1 MTSFHIFQH
10 IFNSS
15 FEFYGLSEWLL
26 EIMPDNVNL
35 SRTNIKQSNNGWIFR
50 RHNAHSKFICMSCTE
65 STSQLFRQKKKINSW
80 SSAFTTILFRARL
93 DKSLSGQNIG
103 RIQMKIFEQGCQTC
117 NMFSTGF
124 LDEKEIK
131 KTFYRLYLW
140 ILKVFYNVK
149 LIDDEFEEICNQ
161 PQRLNRGQIIS
172 HDSSRCDG
180 CKVGWCQY
188 LYKTKNMTKLKKHVI
203 IQNNV
208 NYTDTNDCELM
219 DWEGGKS
226 YAKCLIC
233 NITKRMTVWNE
244 TLANGNCL
252 PISNLHCIQ
261 IYFNTTKSYKNFVSQ
276 YIRII
281 NGLFDKENLTN
292 PFTQNMLFIHIQYG
306 GIKEFSFSTV
316 QVVHDVINRSYS
328 RLQFALLNRKDNV
341 SLEINPDI
349 QNMTLLSLQ
358 INIFCVSKG
367 LYQYNYIFHQYNL
380 EPLRES
386 LKCEIPVPF
395 SPIIPTTALTTNV
408 IKETTTEV
416 LTTILPTTT
425 IATNVIK
432 ETTTKVS
439 ITTLVY
445 KTSTKKSEEN
455 IILIVS
461 LVSGGSLLP
470 CLLLTFCIYM
480 LCKRSNQQIDID
492 RKRRGSILSNE
503 NISISSDSSSIF

>member
-1 MTSFHIFQH
+1 
-10 IFNSS
+10 
-15 FEFYGLSEWLL
+15 
-26 EIMPDNVNL
+26 
-35 SRTNIKQSNNGWIFR
+35 
-50 RHNAHSKFICMSCTE
+50 MS
-65 STSQLFRQKKKINSW
+65 
-80 SSAFTTILFRARL
+80 
-93 DKSLSGQNIG
+93 
-103 RIQMKIFEQGCQTC
+103 
-117 NMFSTGF
+117 
-124 LDEKEIK
+124 
-131 KTFYRLYLW
+131 
-140 ILKVFYNVK
+140 
-149 LIDDEFEEICNQ
+149 
-161 PQRLNRGQIIS
+161 
-172 HDSSRCDG
+172 
-180 CKVGWCQY
+180 
-188 LYKTKNMTKLKKHVI
+188 
-203 IQNNV
+203 
-208 NYTDTNDCELM
+208 
-219 DWEGGKS
+219 WEGGES
-226 YAKCLIC
+226 YEKCLIC

-244 TLANGNCL
+244 TLANENCL

-281 NGLFDKENLTN
+281 NGLFDKENLTDRL
-292 PFTQNMLFIHIQYG
+292 TQNMLFIHIQYG

-341 SLEINPDI
+341 SLELNPDI

-367 LYQYNYIFHQYNL
+367 LYQYNYVFHQYNR

-386 LKCEIPVPF
+386 LKCEIPVTF

-408 IKETTTEV
+408 IT
-416 LTTILPTTT
+416 
-425 IATNVIK
+425 
-432 ETTTKVS
+432 ETTTKVLT
-439 ITTLVY
+439 TTLVSR
-445 KTSTKKSEEN
+445 TSTKKSEEN

-503 NISISSDSSSIF
+503 NNSISSDSSSIF